1 MFAGG
6 NMFATAA
13 SDLPARSAPF
23 AAIRARGWRC
33 GKVIESVVARS
44 VAKLGDR
51 GMALADESHRS
62 LPLPS
67 NQPLQR
73 TIPPQGHWCN
83 INEPLVWRARR

>member
-13 SDLPARSAPF
+13 GDLSARGAPF
-23 AAIRARGWRC
+23 AAMRALGWRC
-33 GKVIESVVARS
+33 GKVSESVVARS

-51 GMALADESHRS
+51 GMALADESQWS
-62 LPLPS
+62 GPLPS

-83 INEPLVWRARR
+83 INGPLVRRARR